1 MYLPFVTRNY
11 PNIMTLAE
19 LQSDIETATGK
30 SILQLTKLAKTKKDR
45 DGNHDSIKIKSG
57 ISLVWIANP
66 NYGQGVKNGFGAG
79 LYAKLQMCGAGTQAV
94 KLA

>member
-1 MYLPFVTRNY
+1 MK
-11 PNIMTLAE
+11 IAE

-30 SILQLTKLAKTKKDR
+30 SIARLTKLAKAKKDR

-57 ISLVWIANP
+57 LSLVWIANP
-66 NYGQGVKNGFGAG
+66 NYGQGVRNGFGAG
-79 LYAKLQMCGAGTQAV
+79 LYAKLQMCGTGTQSI